1 MAEILA
7 KQYKDVFVHN
17 VLHSTWLDKKLD
29 KLRTMRKNELRNLK
43 EVIPLQRIEIRERAE
58 ELYRISEEYR
68 EMGFDRLYRRFMN
81 QASVVI
87 KSLMTINRYHTMRLI
102 HRINRHIREIKAR
115 IELDDQSQESNKYCL
130 KETLYRDF
138 VSQYIQ
144 ERG

>member
-1 MAEILA
+1 MVEVLA

-17 VLHSTWLDKKLD
+17 VLHGNFLTKKLD
-29 KLRTMRKNELRNLK
+29 IQRGIRKCLLREL
-43 EVIPLQRIEIRERAE
+43 EAIPLKRIEIRERAR